1 MEKMSNNF
9 FSKYKIQAI
18 DVKSKLLS
26 RSLLWMSL
34 GLMVIIFVAWLSSWL
49 SSKYPAFNNFVVTF
63 SIGSRWGLA
72 WLFNLIIILSL
83 FFCIQNKNINIMI
96 PVILYAIFAIYE
108 GMFITTILSF
118 TGTTN
123 IVKDLLLYML
133 IPSFVFLVMGIIA
146 YTNLINFSKLIP
158 FTFFGFFAI
167 LILSLIMIFTA
178 SKTIEML
185 YIIIASAM
193 FIIWIGFDL
202 QMIARTEDALPNYV
216 DKSTINRI
224 SFMFGVKLFIDFVN
238 LLMIVLRIFRNR

>member
-34 GLMVIIFVAWLSSWL
+34 GLMVIIFVAWLSSTFQG
-49 SSKYPAFNNFVVTF
+49 FNNFVVTF

-72 WLFNLIIILSL
+72 WLFNLIIIFSL

-108 GMFITTILSF
+108 GMFITTILEF
-118 TGTTN
+118 TGTTDK
-123 IVKDLLLYML
+123 VKDLLLYML

-193 FIIWIGFDL
+193 FIIWIGVDL
-202 QMIARTEDALPNYV
+202 QMIARTEDALPNY
-216 DKSTINRI
+216 
-224 SFMFGVKLFIDFVN
+224 
-238 LLMIVLRIFRNR
+238 LLTLLIY

>member
-34 GLMVIIFVAWLSSWL
+34 GLMVIIFVAWLSSTFQ
-49 SSKYPAFNNFVVTF
+49 AFNNFVVTF

-72 WLFNLIIILSL
+72 WLFNLIIIFCL

-133 IPSFVFLVMGIIA
+133 IPSFVFLVMGVIA

-167 LILSLIMIFTA
+167 LILSLIMIFTT
-178 SKTIEML
+178 SWTIEML

>member
-34 GLMVIIFVAWLSSWL
+34 GLMVIVFVAWLSSTV
-49 SSKYPAFNNFVVTF
+49 PVFNDFVVTF

-72 WLFNLIIILSL
+72 WLFNLIIIFSL

-108 GMFITTILSF
+108 GMFITTILEF
-118 TGTTN
+118 TGGTAN
-123 IVKDLLLYML
+123 KVKDLLLYML

-178 SKTIEML
+178 SRTIEML

>member
-18 DVKSKLLS
+18 DIKSKLLS

-34 GLMVIIFVAWLSSWL
+34 GLTVIIFVAWLSSTFQ
-49 SSKYPAFNNFVVTF
+49 SFNNFVINF
-63 SIGSRWGLA
+63 SIGSSWGFA
-72 WLFNLIIILSL
+72 WLFNLLIIFSL

-96 PVILYAIFAIYE
+96 PITLYAVFAIYE
-108 GMFITTILSF
+108 GMFITTILQF
-118 TGTTN
+118 TGTVN

-133 IPSFVFLVMGIIA
+133 IPSFVFLIMGIIA
-146 YTNLINFSKLIP
+146 YSNLINFSKLIP

-178 SKTIEML
+178 NRTIEML
-185 YIIIASAM
+185 YIIISSAI

-202 QMIARTEDALPNYV
+202 QIISRTEEVLPDYL
-216 DKSTINRI
+216 DKSSINRI
-224 SFMFGVKLFIDFVN
+224 AFMFGVKLFIDFVN
-238 LLMIVLRIFRNR
+238 LLMIVLRLFRN

>member
-34 GLMVIIFVAWLSSWL
+34 GLMVIVFVAWLSSTV
-49 SSKYPAFNNFVVTF
+49 PVFNDFVVTF
-63 SIGSRWGLA
+63 SIGSSWLLA
-72 WLFNLIIILSL
+72 WLFNLIIIFSL

-118 TGTTN
+118 TGTAN
-123 IVKDLLLYML
+123 KVKDLLLYML

-158 FTFFGFFAI
+158 FTVFGFFAI

-178 SKTIEML
+178 SRTIEML

-193 FIIWIGFDL
+193 FIIWIGVDL

>member
-1 MEKMSNNF
+1 
-9 FSKYKIQAI
+9 
-18 DVKSKLLS
+18 
-26 RSLLWMSL
+26 
-34 GLMVIIFVAWLSSWL
+34 
-49 SSKYPAFNNFVVTF
+49 
-63 SIGSRWGLA
+63 
-72 WLFNLIIILSL
+72 
-83 FFCIQNKNINIMI
+83 MI

-108 GMFITTILSF
+108 GMFITTILEF

>member
-18 DVKSKLLS
+18 DIKSKLLS

-34 GLMVIIFVAWLSSWL
+34 GLTVIIFVAWLSSTFQ
-49 SSKYPAFNNFVVTF
+49 SFNNFVINF
-63 SIGSRWGLA
+63 SIGSSWGFA
-72 WLFNLIIILSL
+72 WLFNLLIIFSL

-96 PVILYAIFAIYE
+96 PITLYAVFAIYE
-108 GMFITTILSF
+108 GMFITTILQF
-118 TGTTN
+118 TGTVN

-146 YTNLINFSKLIP
+146 YSNLINFSKLIP

-178 SKTIEML
+178 NRTIEML
-185 YIIIASAM
+185 YIIISSAI

-202 QMIARTEDALPNYV
+202 QMISRTEEVLPDYL
-216 DKSTINRI
+216 DKSSINRI
-224 SFMFGVKLFIDFVN
+224 AFMFGVKLFIDFVN
-238 LLMIVLRIFRNR
+238 LLMIVLRLFRN

>member
-1 MEKMSNNF
+1 MKKMSNNF

-34 GLMVIIFVAWLSSWL
+34 GLMVIIFVAWLSSN
-49 SSKYPAFNNFVVTF
+49 SPAFNDFVVTF
-63 SIGSRWGLA
+63 SIGSRSGLA
-72 WLFNLIIILSL
+72 WLFNLIIIFSL

-178 SKTIEML
+178 NKTIEML

-193 FIIWIGFDL
+193 FIIWIGVDL

>member
-1 MEKMSNNF
+1 
-9 FSKYKIQAI
+9 
-18 DVKSKLLS
+18 
-26 RSLLWMSL
+26 
-34 GLMVIIFVAWLSSWL
+34 
-49 SSKYPAFNNFVVTF
+49 
-63 SIGSRWGLA
+63 
-72 WLFNLIIILSL
+72 
-83 FFCIQNKNINIMI
+83 
-96 PVILYAIFAIYE
+96 
-108 GMFITTILSF
+108 
-118 TGTTN
+118 
-123 IVKDLLLYML
+123 ML

-193 FIIWIGFDL
+193 FIIWIGVDL

-238 LLMIVLRIFRNR
+238 LLIIVLRIFRNR

>member
-34 GLMVIIFVAWLSSWL
+34 GLMVIVFVAWLSSTV
-49 SSKYPAFNNFVVTF
+49 PVFNDFVVTF

-72 WLFNLIIILSL
+72 WLFNLIIIFSL

-108 GMFITTILSF
+108 GMFITTILEF
-118 TGTTN
+118 TGGTAN
-123 IVKDLLLYML
+123 KVKDLLLYML

-178 SKTIEML
+178 SRTIEML

-193 FIIWIGFDL
+193 FIIWIGVDL

>member
-18 DVKSKLLS
+18 DIKSKLLS

-34 GLMVIIFVAWLSSWL
+34 GLTVIIFVAWLSSTFQ
-49 SSKYPAFNNFVVTF
+49 SFNNFVINF
-63 SIGSRWGLA
+63 SIGSSWGFA
-72 WLFNLIIILSL
+72 WLFNLLIIFSL

-96 PVILYAIFAIYE
+96 PITLYAVFAIYE
-108 GMFITTILSF
+108 GMFITTILQF
-118 TGTTN
+118 TGTVN

-146 YTNLINFSKLIP
+146 YSNLINFSKLIP

-178 SKTIEML
+178 NRTIEML
-185 YIIIASAM
+185 YIIISSAI

-202 QMIARTEDALPNYV
+202 QMISRTEEVLPDYL
-216 DKSTINRI
+216 DKSSINRI
-224 SFMFGVKLFIDFVN
+224 AFMFGVKLFIDFIN
-238 LLMIVLRIFRNR
+238 LLMIVLRLFRN

>member
-34 GLMVIIFVAWLSSWL
+34 GLMVIVFVAWLSSTV
-49 SSKYPAFNNFVVTF
+49 PVFNDFVVTF

-72 WLFNLIIILSL
+72 WLFNLIIIFSL

-108 GMFITTILSF
+108 GMFITTILEF
-118 TGTTN
+118 TGGTAN
-123 IVKDLLLYML
+123 KVKDLLLYML

-158 FTFFGFFAI
+158 FTLFGFFAI

-178 SKTIEML
+178 SRTIEML

-193 FIIWIGFDL
+193 FIIWIGVDL

>member
-34 GLMVIIFVAWLSSWL
+34 GLMVIVFVAWLSSTV
-49 SSKYPAFNNFVVTF
+49 PVFNDFVVTF

-72 WLFNLIIILSL
+72 WLFNLIIIFSL

-108 GMFITTILSF
+108 GMFITTILEF
-118 TGTTN
+118 TGGTAN
-123 IVKDLLLYML
+123 KVKDLLLYML

-158 FTFFGFFAI
+158 FTVFGFFAI

-178 SKTIEML
+178 SRTIEML

-193 FIIWIGFDL
+193 FIIWIGVDL

>member
-34 GLMVIIFVAWLSSWL
+34 GLMVIIFVAWLSSTFQ
-49 SSKYPAFNNFVVTF
+49 AFNNFVVTF

-72 WLFNLIIILSL
+72 WLFNLIIIFSL

-108 GMFITTILSF
+108 GMFITTILEF

-167 LILSLIMIFTA
+167 LILSLIMIFTP

-193 FIIWIGFDL
+193 FIIWIGVDL

>member
-18 DVKSKLLS
+18 DIKSKLLS

-34 GLMVIIFVAWLSSWL
+34 GLTVIIFVAWLSSTFQ
-49 SSKYPAFNNFVVTF
+49 SFNNFVINF
-63 SIGSRWGLA
+63 SIGSNWGFA
-72 WLFNLIIILSL
+72 WLFNLLIIFSL

-96 PVILYAIFAIYE
+96 PITLYAVFAIYE
-108 GMFITTILSF
+108 GMFITTILQF
-118 TGTTN
+118 TGTVN

-146 YTNLINFSKLIP
+146 YSNLINFSKLIP

-178 SKTIEML
+178 NRTIEML
-185 YIIIASAM
+185 YIIISSAI

-202 QMIARTEDALPNYV
+202 QMISRTEEVLPDYL
-216 DKSTINRI
+216 DKSSINRI
-224 SFMFGVKLFIDFVN
+224 AFMFGVKLFIDFIN
-238 LLMIVLRIFRNR
+238 LLMIVLRLFRN

>member
-34 GLMVIIFVAWLSSWL
+34 GLAVIIFVAWLSSTFQ
-49 SSKYPAFNNFVVTF
+49 SFNNFVINF
-63 SIGSRWGLA
+63 SIGSSWWFA
-72 WLFNLIIILSL
+72 WLFNLLIIFSL

-96 PVILYAIFAIYE
+96 PITLYAVFAIYE
-108 GMFITTILSF
+108 GMFITTILQF
-118 TGTTN
+118 TGTVN

-133 IPSFVFLVMGIIA
+133 IPSFVFLIMGIMA
-146 YTNLINFSKLIP
+146 YSNLINFSKLIP

-178 SKTIEML
+178 NRTIEML
-185 YIIIASAM
+185 YIIISSAI

-202 QMIARTEDALPNYV
+202 QMISRTEEVLPDYL
-216 DKSTINRI
+216 DKSSINRI
-224 SFMFGVKLFIDFVN
+224 AFMFGVKLFIDFVN
-238 LLMIVLRIFRNR
+238 LLMIVLRLFRN

>member
-34 GLMVIIFVAWLSSWL
+34 GLMVIIFVASLSSNL
-49 SSKYPAFNNFVVTF
+49 PAYNSFVVNF

-72 WLFNLIIILSL
+72 WLCNLIIIFSL

-108 GMFITTILSF
+108 GMFITTILEF

-158 FTFFGFFAI
+158 FTFFGFFLI
-167 LILSLIMIFTA
+167 LIFFLIIFFFA
-178 SKTIEML
+178 FNIL
-185 YIIIASAM
+185 
-193 FIIWIGFDL
+193 
-202 QMIARTEDALPNYV
+202 
-216 DKSTINRI
+216 
-224 SFMFGVKLFIDFVN
+224 
-238 LLMIVLRIFRNR
+238 

>member
-18 DVKSKLLS
+18 DIKSKLLS

-34 GLMVIIFVAWLSSWL
+34 GLTVIIFVAWLSSTFQ
-49 SSKYPAFNNFVVTF
+49 SFNNFVINF
-63 SIGSRWGLA
+63 SIGSSWGFA
-72 WLFNLIIILSL
+72 WLFNLLIIFSL

-96 PVILYAIFAIYE
+96 PITLYAVFAIYE
-108 GMFITTILSF
+108 GMFITTILQF
-118 TGTTN
+118 TGTVN

-133 IPSFVFLVMGIIA
+133 IPSFVFLIMGIMA
-146 YTNLINFSKLIP
+146 YSNLINFSKLIP

-178 SKTIEML
+178 NRTIEML
-185 YIIIASAM
+185 YIIISSAI

-202 QMIARTEDALPNYV
+202 QMISRTEEVLPDYL
-216 DKSTINRI
+216 DKSSINRI
-224 SFMFGVKLFIDFVN
+224 AFMFGVKLFIDFVN
-238 LLMIVLRIFRNR
+238 LLMIVLRLFRN

>member
-34 GLMVIIFVAWLSSWL
+34 GLTVIIFVAWLSSTFQ
-49 SSKYPAFNNFVVTF
+49 SFNNFVINF
-63 SIGSRWGLA
+63 SIGSSWGFA
-72 WLFNLIIILSL
+72 WLFNLLIIFSL

-96 PVILYAIFAIYE
+96 PITLYAVFAIYE
-108 GMFITTILSF
+108 GMFITTILQF
-118 TGTTN
+118 TGTVN

-133 IPSFVFLVMGIIA
+133 IPSFVFLIMGIIA
-146 YTNLINFSKLIP
+146 YSNLINFSKLIP

-178 SKTIEML
+178 NRTIEML
-185 YIIIASAM
+185 YIIISSAI

-202 QMIARTEDALPNYV
+202 QMISRTEEVLPDYL
-216 DKSTINRI
+216 DKSSINRI
-224 SFMFGVKLFIDFVN
+224 AFMFGVKLFIDFVN
-238 LLMIVLRIFRNR
+238 LLMIVLRLFRN

>member
-34 GLMVIIFVAWLSSWL
+34 GLMVIVFVAWLSSTV
-49 SSKYPAFNNFVVTF
+49 PVFNDFVVTF
-63 SIGSRWGLA
+63 SIGSSWLLA
-72 WLFNLIIILSL
+72 WLFNLIIIFSL

-108 GMFITTILSF
+108 GMFITTILEF
-118 TGTTN
+118 TGGTAN
-123 IVKDLLLYML
+123 KVKDLLLYML

-158 FTFFGFFAI
+158 FTVFGFFAI

-178 SKTIEML
+178 NRTIEML

-193 FIIWIGFDL
+193 FIIWIGVDL
-202 QMIARTEDALPNYV
+202 QIIARTEDALPNYV